1 MTRKLKYH
9 EQKLLK
15 KVDFL
20 QWKTADNANEAQV
33 MRRYH
38 VQDREDYSR
47 YYHTFIQ
54 LVSDRT
60 FRYNKICG
68 YITKMANE
76 ISLLKPED
84 PFRRKISEQLLDKLY
99 NAGLIPT
106 TNSLSQLSRATVSS
120 LCRRRLAVVLVHL
133 KMSETLRQAVTLI
146 EQGHVRVGPETIKN
160 PAFHVTRNMQ
170 DFVTWVDQSKIK
182 RKIAQ
187 YNDQVDDYDLLQ

>member
-1 MTRKLKYH
+1 
-9 EQKLLK
+9 
-15 KVDFL
+15 
-20 QWKTADNANEAQV
+20 
-33 MRRYH
+33 
-38 VQDREDYSR
+38 
-47 YYHTFIQ
+47 
-54 LVSDRT
+54 
-60 FRYNKICG
+60 
-68 YITKMANE
+68 MANE

-84 PFRRKISEQLLDKLY
+84 PFRSKISEQLLDKLY

-106 TNSLSQLSRATVSS
+106 TNSLSQLSRVTVSS

-160 PAFHVTRNMQ
+160 PSFHVTRNMQ